1 MCSKTILLLDD
12 ELFVLNALKRV
23 LRSEPYQVIVAQN
36 ASDAFR
42 LLSSNLVHLVISDQ
56 RMPEMSGLDFL
67 KEVKVLY
74 PQVVRL
80 IISGYSESEAMTE
93 ALDKGEV
100 YRFIPKPWEEEQI
113 KEAVLDALAFHQD
126 QFLMF
131 QTSKGLQHPD
141 ALWQSATGED
151 SFFQQILNKLPQLVL
166 ITNPKG
172 KVIFS
177 NQDRGWDAEVLQQ
190 FQDAPEQFE
199 KRPLYRFQ
207 NESGYHVYLCK
218 TNDFQLHSLLS
229 EPADHAKHFEL
240 INAISD

>member
-67 KEVKVLY
+67 KEVNAIY

-93 ALDKGEV
+93 ALDKGDV
-100 YRFIPKPWEEEQI
+100 YRFIPKPWEEEEI
-113 KEAVLDALAFHQD
+113 KEAVLDALAFHQE
-126 QFLMF
+126 QFLQF
-131 QTSKGLQHPD
+131 QTANGLQHLD
-141 ALWQSATGED
+141 ALWQTATGED
-151 SFFQQILNKLPQLVL
+151 SFFQQIVNKLSQCVM

-177 NQDRGWDAEVLQQ
+177 NHDMGWEPDIVQQIQDVS
-190 FQDAPEQFE
+190 EQFE

-207 NESGYHVYLCK
+207 NESGYHMYLCNVNVTQEK
-218 TNDFQLHSLLS
+218 ESQPTTIQSGCY
-229 EPADHAKHFEL
+229 
-240 INAISD
+240 